1 MELSFENT
9 EVAFAYKSDKEL
21 RKARFLFSLMG
32 IGWLV
37 RMGTSIT
44 PWLMKFR
51 MPVNGLL
58 RNTIFRQF
66 VGGES
71 LEDTKPVVA
80 RLEKFGVK
88 VILDFGVEGKTGEA
102 NFELSKN
109 EFIKVIEY
117 AAHEPNIQFMSVK
130 LTGFARFGLLEKIH
144 KSMDTAAAINGE
156 VNVNALNEVE
166 LKEWKAIERRVTE
179 ICECAKKHDVGVLI
193 DAEESWIQNP
203 VDALCMQMMER
214 FNKNKVYVYNTMQ
227 LYRIDRLQFLKDS
240 FNMAGIKHFILGA
253 KLVRGAYME
262 KERKRAVIMDYASPI
277 HQDKRGCD
285 SDYNAAIEFC
295 VDHLDKLFLIVASH
309 NEYRTKMFFSRSPSC
324 ALFPIIWYER

>member
-1 MELSFENT
+1 MEISFENT
-9 EVAFAYKSDKEL
+9 EIAFAYKSDKEL
-21 RKARFLFSLMG
+21 KKARFLFSSMG

-37 RMGTSIT
+37 QMGIRIT

-80 RLEKFGVK
+80 KLEKFGVK
-88 VILDFGVEGKTGEA
+88 VILDFGVEGKNGEV
-102 NFELSKN
+102 NFEISKN

-117 AAHEPNIQFMSVK
+117 AAHEPNIPFMSVK

-144 KSMDTAAAINGE
+144 TCMDSSGAINGKI
-156 VNVNALNEVE
+156 NENE
-166 LKEWKAIERRVTE
+166 LSEDELREWKAIERRVTE
-179 ICECAKKHDVGVLI
+179 ICECAVKHNVGVLI

-214 FNKNKVYVYNTMQ
+214 LIGKKYMCITQCNYTVLTGFN
-227 LYRIDRLQFLKDS
+227 F
-240 FNMAGIKHFILGA
+240 
-253 KLVRGAYME
+253 
-262 KERKRAVIMDYASPI
+262 
-277 HQDKRGCD
+277 
-285 SDYNAAIEFC
+285 
-295 VDHLDKLFLIVASH
+295 
-309 NEYRTKMFFSRSPSC
+309 
-324 ALFPIIWYER
+324 